1 LEEVIK
7 MPVTVGNI
15 IVGAANF
22 FEGDTSSLRD
32 LGATVGG
39 VALALGG
46 NDFVRIEID
55 QMRGIADIEQVLQNY
70 LVRTTLSEPTLAN
83 LAAAYNKPEASIASD
98 VFSVEDDVRD
108 QRRVV
113 FVGPA
118 PGTNK
123 KRSFSTDQAVF
134 VGTPEHTYQRGE
146 ATVLAVELEIV
157 PQARTWTQ
165 SLNVGAAINSRYV
178 QINSIFSGDNLVK
191 ADKLIGGI
199 LAVVTGTGIGQSRA
213 ITDSTTVTSG
223 APGSGTLTIDPAF
236 VTTPVLNDVIT
247 VQANRAALWATIRD
261 V

>member
-1 LEEVIK
+1 

-39 VALALGG
+39 VALALGS

-55 QMRGIADIEQVLQNY
+55 QMRGVADIEQVLQNY
-70 LVRTTLSEPTLAN
+70 LVRTTLHESTLAN
-83 LAAAYNKPEASIASD
+83 LAAAYNKPEASVASD
-98 VFSVEDDVRD
+98 VFSIEDDVRD
-108 QRRVV
+108 QRRIV

-146 ATVLAVELEIV
+146 ATVVPVELEII
-157 PQARTWTQ
+157 PQARTWAQ
-165 SLNVGAAINSRYV
+165 SLNVSTAINNNYV
-178 QINSIFSGDNLVK
+178 TINSIYAGDSLVK
-191 ADKLIGGI
+191 VDKLIGGI
-199 LAVVTGTGIGQSRA
+199 LSVVSGTGSGQSRA

-223 APGSGTLTIDPAF
+223 SPGSGTLTVDPAF
-236 VTTPVLNDVIT
+236 VTTPASNAALY